1 MARRQT
7 YTPDFKA
14 RVVLEILTE
23 GLSLAEAG
31 RKYKIKDTV
40 LSRWRQQFIE
50 RSPQIFNSRQA
61 KDQRDERIAELE
73 RIIGRLTV
81 ELEASKKLSD
91 FLK

>member
-50 RSPQIFNSRQA
+50 RAPQIFNSRQA
-61 KDQRDERIAELE
+61 KNQRDERIAELE

>member
-1 MARRQT
+1 MARRRT

-14 RVVLEILTE
+14 RVVLEMLTE
-23 GLSLAEAG
+23 GMSLAEAS

-50 RSPQIFNSRQA
+50 RAPQLFSNGQRGDER
-61 KDQRDERIAELE
+61 DQRIAELE
-73 RIIGRLTV
+73 RMVGRMAV